1 MLRKFKS
8 MSVKLTATLLAL
20 ITLLSSLSG
29 SLISYSDGNVGE
41 NADSTAGSGGGS
53 DNAGTFLR
61 SRSGFRIYIMD
72 EDGNRISNTIDFVY
86 DNPNEKYTKTGGGFV
101 MYNTKVD
108 PIDFK
113 EYVRKTTYDIPDNYL
128 RIQMSDIQGKFVPGS
143 GEWPKSMKWTTG
155 MESNGDEVKEWMM
168 RNTKGSSI
176 NIGSGGT
183 ITVGGSG
190 GSSGIGSTGGGSS
203 SVVKPGNSNT
213 SSIHQTTVASYAN
226 KLYNAVINAYW
237 TQRDF
242 GRSKAVARSAANN
255 QGNILIGEAV
265 NSELWSPEDIT
276 AFEKAHAKAMEV
288 INGYVNGKEPIIAI
302 PKLNISNTSL
312 FSYAADTS
320 NDPALSGTV
329 DSDSDFNLRRILDLK
344 DDNGNLSFKFINGK
358 DATIDKNGKP
368 SIVQTMSDNGYKVGI
383 EALYWFIPAHIGNV
397 NRYKGGWFY
406 GTITNYGQF
415 ISITGYNDGGT
426 SSNYATF
433 VNKVGAVTMYTPY
446 DIKDSE
452 GNVIIHGVDGK
463 FQYYSNATLANTTL
477 GYDLHCYT
485 FVQDNQAPKTPTY
498 DSSLPNP
505 AQPHPAPNPNTIPK
519 TNLEK
524 KLTIPEMNELTRKVE
539 IVKVYE
545 YEDLFGNR
553 SHVTTTYR
561 QQTPVRVDIEH
572 EDEYKVIEYFT
583 GTHPSSALVDI
594 GIVSELTDKITWDFF
609 LTAYSQFKVNVSA
622 SALNI
627 NSSLMKD
634 KPKINGSITVNAL
647 NEHGYFDWDS
657 VRTAKAGEVAKSID
671 LWSSCDCEKV
681 TIDGQEIY
689 KHQCD
694 QVLYI
699 RLLKKQEPPETHT
712 FDKENYPKGDI
723 PHPAPEPPEK
733 PTSTTPGVT
742 DEDLEKLFP
751 YNVNIVK
758 TYQTYNKETGEYTH
772 DGTFVREEN
781 PGIVNIETEGT
792 YELKNWFISNT
803 YLNPQYE
810 TTWDEI
816 ISGAPIDGDSGTE
829 EKRIE
834 LTEPTI
840 NLYVLLERTKDPV
853 EDPDSPLTSE
863 DLTESQLTKVS
874 TTDSVPLNWSGYSFN
889 ANLAVAVKDH
899 IYTVHK
905 GCTHTCGSACEDGC
919 VHECD
924 GHCGDEPGW
933 CQHMTRAKG
942 DNYVFATFS
951 ILKNDSHETKVANP
965 SAHDDFAGTMYGK
978 GGQVAQSIKFE
989 ATVGDGGYSWSL
1001 GSNGLDANGIEY
1013 ITTISRQSAGDKLN
1027 LALYKKDAM
1036 DSTSYDRVNT
1046 IHPGANQPSG
1056 KRLANGVTNTTI
1068 GYMIGHIAKD
1078 NVTASTCMPCGCPDH
1093 HNPEWDTKT
1102 VSYDKTSLSLSG
1114 AFNIF
1119 TYGGQADKVA
1129 NVKPNPIKGFNVQY
1143 TTSGDVSKD
1152 SALYL
1157 GAQSSNLKF
1166 YPYIKMSYMITADNL
1181 SFSGY
1186 KAEPNEENSRTVYML
1201 SDKSS
1206 TIIPTD
1212 SVEISWFNKTQADG
1226 GYGLQ
1231 MTSTQWSVHNRAT
1244 QGDDGW
1250 QGVNQVLPGGALY
1263 QLKTT
1268 DTESYIKTI
1277 TYNTLVDDE
1286 SRDWITVADPN
1297 KYTSNYVVTEVNK
1310 YLDELTN
1317 VIENYRIVQWVS
1329 KTIGADTAWE
1339 NESTSVKIAGGG
1351 ESLSNLGLSGKA
1363 STDSKYTL
1371 VNGTDAQGVTEADID
1386 IEREYYES
1394 IIYKGFTDINGN
1406 IYIAQISIDTQNKR
1420 LDQATLDKIVD
1431 LLEPICGTNLK
1442 TTLTGLDSNMQYSI
1456 VKIGSK
1462 ADQLT
1467 KILSNLQA
1475 NSQYNYLY
1483 TLDNK
1488 TKFITNLVK
1497 SVERNAGD
1505 DKLNA
1510 TWTDDGKWYNEAFDG
1525 MYLVMQE
1532 ATYKV
1537 GIGVPS
1543 IRTAV
1548 LDPNLCPS
1556 KSSTSA
1562 IFTKAHMSQFCLDSK
1577 STVAQNEEDGYAGT
1591 FEGTK
1596 VYLPN
1601 LTNMFISRPFYIPNA
1616 NVQDTTN

>member
-1 MLRKFKS
+1 MRVKS
-8 MSVKLTATLLAL
+8 LKTIAIIL
-20 ITLLSSLSG
+20 LLSMLFA
-29 SLISYSDGNVGE
+29 LLPFNIAYS
-41 NADSTAGSGGGS
+41 ADSFAPPDSTSIAGGGGS
-53 DNAGTFLR
+53 AGVPSSGGTGIWNR
-61 SRSGFRIYIMD
+61 SMQGFRISVLDHSGDPAFTFMGKDSLDILFSTNGLSGMD
-72 EDGNRISNTIDFVY
+72 YFDGGDKLSGTRMNNFTKYATNINNISSKVTTLDDVY
-86 DNPNEKYTKTGGGFV
+86 SMLKKGSWDTTLPEGGNKSV
-101 MYNTKVD
+101 AIERVKPSNVSY
-108 PIDFK
+108 
-113 EYVRKTTYDIPDNYL
+113 YL
-128 RIQMSDIQGKFVPGS
+128 TQEGS
-143 GEWPKSMKWTTG
+143 SWVKWGT
-155 MESNGDEVKEWMM
+155 EVKEDFYGAGKDADLDALIYTLL
-168 RNTKGSSI
+168 NLQI
-176 NIGSGGT
+176 P
-183 ITVGGSG
+183 
-190 GSSGIGSTGGGSS
+190 TGDSMAWLWQP
-203 SVVKPGNSNT
+203 KPGA
-213 SSIHQTTVASYAN
+213 HY
-226 KLYNAVINAYW
+226 INNYVENPI
-237 TQRDF
+237 T
-242 GRSKAVARSAANN
+242 
-255 QGNILIGEAV
+255 EAEL
-265 NSELWSPEDIT
+265 SELYKGNTTPVSLMSSRRTIVT
-276 AFEKAHAKAMEV
+276 
-288 INGYVNGKEPIIAI
+288 IEPIIWNKLRVSAGTYSYGVYGTQTTIGGIMMWLENGGYYRPVRGAGYGGYDTAI
-302 PKLNISNTSL
+302 FGRVGRKAMITADFQFYFTSYTSKPSGKLVESQWQIEPPKDDGNYISNKAIYQRQPGWSL
-312 FSYAADTS
+312 HAYMLAA
-320 NDPALSGTV
+320 NDSQTHTHDNHNYP
-329 DSDSDFNLRRILDLK
+329 SDSSTYQENAAPDPKK
-344 DDNGNLSFKFINGK
+344 D
-358 DATIDKNGKP
+358 P
-368 SIVQTMSDNGYKVGI
+368 C
-383 EALYWFIPAHIGNV
+383 
-397 NRYKGGWFY
+397 
-406 GTITNYGQF
+406 
-415 ISITGYNDGGT
+415 T
-426 SSNYATF
+426 SSTISQ
-433 VNKVGAVTMYTPY
+433 YTS
-446 DIKDSE
+446 K
-452 GNVIIHGVDGK
+452 
-463 FQYYSNATLANTTL
+463 
-477 GYDLHCYT
+477 LHY
-485 FVQDNQAPKTPTY
+485 N
-498 DSSLPNP
+498 
-505 AQPHPAPNPNTIPK
+505 
-519 TNLEK
+519 
-524 KLTIPEMNELTRKVE
+524 
-539 IVKVYE
+539 IVKVYDQEVINASYNEETGE
-545 YEDLFGNR
+545 YTVEKGIE
-553 SHVTTTYR
+553 HVATTLR
-561 QQTPVRVDIEH
+561 QQTLPNILIQDELPEYEVVEWKYTYDPYKPVQVGN
-572 EDEYKVIEYFT
+572 VIENPLST
-583 GTHPSSALVDI
+583 EWDDPAIANQTVPENGSGTDSGLVDI
-594 GIVSELTDKITWDFF
+594 TNKS
-609 LTAYSQFKVNVSA
+609 NA
-622 SALNI
+622 SAEA
-627 NSSLMKD
+627 
-634 KPKINGSITVNAL
+634 T
-647 NEHGYFDWDS
+647 
-657 VRTAKAGEVAKSID
+657 
-671 LWSSCDCEKV
+671 
-681 TIDGQEIY
+681 
-689 KHQCD
+689 
-694 QVLYI
+694 LYV
-699 RLLKKQEPPETHT
+699 RLLKKLPSSETHT
-712 FDKENYPKGDI
+712 WDKDNYPNGDT

-733 PTSTTPGVT
+733 PTNETPGMP
-742 DEDLEKLFP
+742 DIPNEEIDKLFP

-772 DGTFVREEN
+772 DGTFIREEN

-792 YELKNWFISNT
+792 YKLKNWFTSNT

-816 ISGAPIDGDSGTE
+816 ISGAPIDGESGTE

-863 DLTESQLTKVS
+863 DLTESQITKIS

-889 ANLAVAVKDH
+889 ANLPAAVRSHGYTLH
-899 IYTVHK
+899 ID
-905 GCTHTCGSACEDGC
+905 CN
-919 VHECD
+919 HEGDEPPDCD
-924 GHCGDEPGW
+924 GHCNDKYVGCPD
-933 CQHMTRAKG
+933 MTRAKG

-989 ATVGDGGYSWSL
+989 ATVGDGEYSWSL
-1001 GSNGLDANGIEY
+1001 GSNGLDVDGIEY
-1013 ITTISRQSAGDKLN
+1013 ITTISRQSAGDNLN

-1036 DSTSYDRVNT
+1036 NSTSYDRVNT

-1078 NVTASTCMPCGCPDH
+1078 NVTVSTCMPCGCPDH
-1093 HNPEWDTKT
+1093 HSPEWDTKT

-1143 TTSGDVSKD
+1143 TTSGDISKD

-1206 TIIPTD
+1206 TILPTD

-1277 TYNTLVDDE
+1277 TYNTLVDDP

-1363 STDSKYTL
+1363 SKDSKYTL

-1386 IEREYYES
+1386 IQREYYES
-1394 IIYKGFTDINGN
+1394 IIYKGFTDINGD

-1442 TTLTGLDSNMQYSI
+1442 TTLTGLDSNMKYSI